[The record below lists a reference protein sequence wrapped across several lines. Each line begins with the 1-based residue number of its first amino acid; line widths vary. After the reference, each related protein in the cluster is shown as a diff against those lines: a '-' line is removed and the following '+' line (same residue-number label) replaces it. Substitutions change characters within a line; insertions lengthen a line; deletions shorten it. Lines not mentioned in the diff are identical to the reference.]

1 MRGLVAVVSLCTLM
15 AGCGTSPPSHFYTLT
30 PAAGPSATGAST
42 PSGEKPTVA
51 SSNFSV
57 AVGPV
62 SIPAV
67 VDRPEIV
74 VSTGTNEVRLDEFN
88 RWASPLQ
95 DNLARVIAENLVVML
110 GTPRVSVFPQTL
122 SADVEYRVAIE
133 VQRFDS
139 TPGKSA
145 TLDVVWIVRPAK
157 DGKAQTGRTNV
168 VEKVPDNNNSFDA
181 LAAAHSRAV
190 ARLSQD
196 IADAVLAFDRA
207 AR

>member
-1 MRGLVAVVSLCTLM
+1 MHRLVAVLSLCALM

-30 PAAGPSATGAST
+30 PATGASATGAST
-42 PSGEKPTVA
+42 ASGEKPA
-51 SSNFSV
+51 SPTFSV
-57 AVGPV
+57 SVGPV

-88 RWASPLQ
+88 RWASSLQ
-95 DNLARVIAENLVVML
+95 DNLARVIAENLGVML

-139 TPGKSA
+139 APGKSA

-181 LAAAHSRAV
+181 LAAAHSHAV